1 MKVGD
6 IGHLQVR
13 LELNE
18 INDQVEEKKEE
29 EAVQVFRKDSKFVNE
44 QSSDDE
50 DQKSLQQS
58 SRLSVNLEEILNP
71 ETQSFLQKAG
81 LLDNYLN

>member
-58 SRLSVNLEEILNP
+58 SRLSVKLEEILNP